1 MLTGSLEYFSRIWLQ
16 FSLTET
22 RQFKCSTNL
31 CLRLPFELRLYS
43 TIFTPLVLFK
53 LVLGNIMSQGCD
65 MVADM
70 LLLKPCNGVAGN
82 QTASLRFPKTAMQ
95 MIFQNLCTSQRW
107 CLHLGLWCATLQT
120 KTRNLPKCLEQI
132 RKLRNATYPKT

>member
-31 CLRLPFELRLYS
+31 CIRLPFKLRLYS

-95 MIFQNLCTSQRW
+95 MIFQNLCTKVNGGVCIWVCGVQLYKQRQEIYQNVW
-107 CLHLGLWCATLQT
+107 N
-120 KTRNLPKCLEQI
+120 K
-132 RKLRNATYPKT
+132 